1 LCANLPNSVALDK
14 FVRECKKTTSKKPA
28 GVRATTGTG
37 RQQLEGKDLKTAA
50 APGAGFSPLA
60 RHGRGGCFG

>member
-1 LCANLPNSVALDK
+1 LCANLPNGVALDK
-14 FVRECKKTTSKKPA
+14 FVRECKKTPSKKPA
-28 GVRATTGTG
+28 GVGATTGTG

-60 RHGRGGCFG
+60 RDGRDSCFG